1 MSLVYIG
8 CGTDFQPVIK
18 LQQIRKFIYIDS
30 QPQSEFGWMEYD
42 SKYFYRKYYLKN
54 FKELLPPGF
63 IKINIDR
70 SYPDV
75 YYNNMT
81 DRTILHYYSLP
92 FPWTNKIYNYLS
104 KKDIDLLK
112 FYISTSTHLAY
123 IGHSPHK
130 AILNLIPREFILVT
144 NDNTFYPVNKKE
156 AQEIK
161 DDEPDIGYEFIEKP
175 DLQKRIKQVIY
186 LTKDKVKKVNN
197 YEAFLR
203 NIDLLRRIKQ
213 VL

>member
-8 CGTDFQPVIK
+8 CGTDFQPVLK
-18 LQQIRKFIYIDS
+18 LQKIRKFIYIDS

-42 SKYFYRKYYLKN
+42 SKYFYRKLYLKN
-54 FKELLPPGF
+54 FKELLPTGF

-123 IGHSPHK
+123 IGHSPDK

-144 NDNTFYPVNKKE
+144 DDNTIYPVDKKE
-156 AQEIK
+156 ASEISE
-161 DDEPDIGYEFIEKP
+161 DDEPNICSEFIEKP
-175 DLQKRIKQVIY
+175 ELQKRIKQIIY
-186 LTKDKVKKVNN
+186 LTKDKVTNIN
-197 YEAFLR
+197 TYEVFLQKIQVK
-203 NIDLLRRIKQ
+203 NLL
-213 VL
+213 